1 MTFRDEKLTLKFYA
15 AQVVRHIQHLLL
27 KPKILAY
34 LNDVPQEEQNI
45 EIGAALVA
53 LWCQPTER
61 IAESDV
67 VKQLDELSDEVRDIL
82 QRAHPEHAVLHQ
94 NIIQDGLKEDSQ
106 TMEWSW
112 HILDAIN
119 TVLYLKHSFKGGNFH
134 NYCPQD
140 NFIDKALKTK
150 KGTPIIMCIIY
161 AALARRLGVVLE
173 PVNPP
178 YHFMLRFKQ
187 HPFKPPD
194 QMYVYI
200 NAFDGGKRLEF
211 SDVAQEIEVD
221 PDLITEDTMVCV
233 TPCYVIELEVRNVV
247 HIGHELGKSGDYTL
261 LRTALE
267 WSVLMKG
274 DNIEARMNLAR
285 INLHLGV
292 NLEEAQ
298 QMLQYVAGTRSL
310 STALFDPVAHLLNAV
325 TEKASVLNERN
336 KNHKIKVI
344 KRKKSKTVE
353 FAVGLVMIHK
363 RLNYDC
369 VISGWDYKCEA
380 SHEWKLQNPMTG
392 LSQPF
397 YIVLV
402 EDGSRRYVA
411 EASLAIK
418 FTLLKRVIELE
429 VRNVVHI
436 GHELGKSGDYT
447 LLRTALEWSVLM
459 KGDNI
464 EARMNLARI
473 NLHLGV
479 NLEEAQQM
487 LQYVAGT
494 RSLSTALF
502 DPVAHLLNA
511 VTEKA
516 SVLNERNKNHKIKVI
531 KRKKSKTVEFAVG
544 LVMIHKRLNY
554 DCVISGWDYK
564 CEASHEWKLQNPMT
578 GLSQPFYIVLVED
591 GSRRYVAEEDL
602 EVHPDPHIISHRE
615 VGKYFS
621 TFDGY
626 RYIMNSEKVAEYP
639 DDEDFSK
646 ILVHRHFGITL
657 SMTCNGFDD
666 LFFFLNL

>member
-1 MTFRDEKLTLKFYA
+1 MNGMEELPSFKDMPDEIIELILGDKSLNCYDLTRISETCSKLHQISNNNDLWKRKYKQRWRSSQHLISEINYISWKEEFITKHKLVAKAFMLLCNMSLKHFHKDELSKEDFHEFTTLAESHVRAGEFLVTELLSLLHDNQPDEKLTLKFYA

-411 EASLAIK
+411 E
-418 FTLLKRVIELE
+418 
-429 VRNVVHI
+429 
-436 GHELGKSGDYT
+436 
-447 LLRTALEWSVLM
+447 
-459 KGDNI
+459 
-464 EARMNLARI
+464 
-473 NLHLGV
+473 
-479 NLEEAQQM
+479 
-487 LQYVAGT
+487 
-494 RSLSTALF
+494 
-502 DPVAHLLNA
+502 
-511 VTEKA
+511 
-516 SVLNERNKNHKIKVI
+516 
-531 KRKKSKTVEFAVG
+531 
-544 LVMIHKRLNY
+544 
-554 DCVISGWDYK
+554 
-564 CEASHEWKLQNPMT
+564 
-578 GLSQPFYIVLVED
+578 
-591 GSRRYVAEEDL
+591 EDL